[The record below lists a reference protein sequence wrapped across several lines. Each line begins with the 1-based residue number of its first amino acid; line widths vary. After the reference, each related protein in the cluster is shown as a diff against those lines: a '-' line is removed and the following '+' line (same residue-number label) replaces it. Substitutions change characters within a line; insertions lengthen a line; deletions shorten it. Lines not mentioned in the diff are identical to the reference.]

1 MLVVLTKKITYHA
14 GMDKRTIV
22 GYDTTSS
29 IYINNS
35 LYYKFILFYKFIL
48 LSCSKNEI
56 IKKT

>member
-29 IYINNS
+29 IYISIIHYITN
-35 LYYKFILFYKFIL
+35 LYYFTNLY
-48 LSCSKNEI
+48 CSLVPNEI

>member
-29 IYINNS
+29 IYILIIHYITN
-35 LYYKFILFYKFIL
+35 LYYFTNLY
-48 LSCSKNEI
+48 CSLVPNEI